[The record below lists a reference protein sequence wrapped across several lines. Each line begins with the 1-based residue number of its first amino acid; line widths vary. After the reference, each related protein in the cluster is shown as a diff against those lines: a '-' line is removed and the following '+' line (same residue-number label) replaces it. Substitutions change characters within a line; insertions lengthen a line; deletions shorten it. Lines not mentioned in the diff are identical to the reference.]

1 MIQIV
6 KDREILKRGE
16 NGKKEEETRRETS
29 RVSPKLEPETKKR
42 TTPTYAPGSVD
53 SWIRTMI
60 SSNLL
65 AIKRGK

>member
-16 NGKKEEETRRETS
+16 NEKKEEETRRETS

-42 TTPTYAPGSVD
+42 TRPLTLLDPSIPG
-53 SWIRTMI
+53 
-60 SSNLL
+60 LEQ
-65 AIKRGK
+65 